1 MKIDRKSKLSVKEA
15 INCYPKILQDAA
27 CTITALP
34 PIQVNVESLFSAL
47 KIIKTDLRTSLK
59 EDFIDGFIFKN
70 NCFE

>member
-34 PIQVNVESLFSAL
+34 TIQVNVGSLFSAL
-47 KIIKTDLRTSLK
+47 KIIKSDPRTSLK
-59 EDFIDGFIFKN
+59 EDFIDEVSFLRTIV
-70 NCFE
+70 